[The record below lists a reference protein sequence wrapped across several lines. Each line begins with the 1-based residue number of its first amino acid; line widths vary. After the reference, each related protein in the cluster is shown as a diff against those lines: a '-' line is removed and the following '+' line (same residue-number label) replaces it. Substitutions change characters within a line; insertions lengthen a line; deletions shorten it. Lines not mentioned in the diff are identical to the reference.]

1 MPVETSW
8 TIEFGYSSDGS
19 NVTWTNL
26 TTRVLGFSN
35 DTRVVLGQI
44 GQNSVTITLDNNDGA
59 LTPGAGGTY
68 SAWDWFARAVH
79 IRALVDLSPNPTAA
93 GELFTGL
100 VDDFNLVDDGRNST
114 VTINAVDI
122 VQILGRATTTATYSA
137 VVNLDTDNTI
147 DSVIADG
154 FTVPTIGLNPAP
166 AFEVQLQGSSLLVH
180 QWGDGGVT
188 GSPGDIIS
196 NNVLPAGLFTFIG
209 KPFRSTSA
217 FKWYSVV
224 QYLSKGATTVSFENG
239 GTNTLPFHEVR
250 RGFNTDELTNAY
262 QQTRIDGS
270 GTSSATNTASQAK
283 YGVRQR
289 SYTTST
295 TSNVYG
301 DPAAEDWANRF
312 ADSTFDVQELVTS
325 AAIVEAK
332 DGWYLDWAHVLGAEL
347 LLTPTDVTFT
357 PTGGSSTTEQ
367 CVIVGRRVDAT
378 PSDSVVTLTLRP
390 ASTYRS
396 FILDNT
402 TYGVLDQNRLGA
414 FS

>member
-1 MPVETSW
+1 MPVETTW

-19 NVTWTNL
+19 TVTWTDL
-26 TTRVLGFSN
+26 TSRVLGFSN

-68 SAWDWFARAVH
+68 STWDWFERAVH
-79 IRALVDLSPNPTAA
+79 ITALVDLAPNPTA
-93 GELFTGL
+93 GGDLFTGL
-100 VDDFNLVDDGRNST
+100 VDDFDLADDGRNST
-114 VTINAVDI
+114 VTITAVDI

-137 VVNLDTDNTI
+137 VANLDTDDTI

-154 FTVPTIGLNPAP
+154 FTVPTVGLDPAP
-166 AFEVQLQGSSLLVH
+166 ALDVELQGAPAVLH

-209 KPFRSTSA
+209 KPRRSSLS
-217 FKWYSVV
+217 FDWRSVV
-224 QYLSKGATTVSFENG
+224 QYLAKGATTVTFDNDDV
-239 GTNTLPFHEVR
+239 NALPFRVIR

-262 QQTRIDGS
+262 EQTRIDES
-270 GTSSATNTASQAK
+270 GTSSASNPASQAK

-289 SYTTST
+289 SYTTSA
-295 TSNVYG
+295 TSSVYG
-301 DPAAEDWANRF
+301 DPVAEDWANRF
-312 ADSTFDVQELVTS
+312 ADSTFDVRELVTS
-325 AAIVEAK
+325 AAMVEAR
-332 DGWYLDWAHVLGAEL
+332 DGFYLDWAHVLGAEL

-367 CVIVGRRVDAT
+367 CVIVGRRVDAS
-378 PSDSVVTLTLRP
+378 PNDSVVTLTLRP
-390 ASTYRS
+390 ASTYMN
-396 FILDNT
+396 FILDSDA
-402 TYGVLDQNRLGA
+402 YGVLDQNRLGA